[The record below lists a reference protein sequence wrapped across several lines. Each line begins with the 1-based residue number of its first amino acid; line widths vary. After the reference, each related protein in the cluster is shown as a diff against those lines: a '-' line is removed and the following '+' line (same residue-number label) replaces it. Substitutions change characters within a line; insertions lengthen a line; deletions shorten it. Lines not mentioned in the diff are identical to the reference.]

1 MPQGRSYKLE
11 ADYVINTR
19 YDSYYMSHKTFYHKS
34 LCCLP
39 SNSLFKITQFS
50 NFPQTEKNFTSKM
63 AKDQMIRSVGVI
75 SGIGLTA
82 GTMIGSG
89 IFMSP
94 GDVLDSSGIFLSL

>member
-1 MPQGRSYKLE
+1 
-11 ADYVINTR
+11 
-19 YDSYYMSHKTFYHKS
+19 
-34 LCCLP
+34 
-39 SNSLFKITQFS
+39 
-50 NFPQTEKNFTSKM
+50 M

-94 GDVLDSSGIFLSL
+94 GDVLDSSGFFSQFSF

>member
-1 MPQGRSYKLE
+1 
-11 ADYVINTR
+11 
-19 YDSYYMSHKTFYHKS
+19 
-34 LCCLP
+34 
-39 SNSLFKITQFS
+39 
-50 NFPQTEKNFTSKM
+50 M

-94 GDVLDSSGIFLSL
+94 GDVLDSSGFFSFFILVLNDLLTSYDLTLS

>member
-1 MPQGRSYKLE
+1 MLF
-11 ADYVINTR
+11 
-19 YDSYYMSHKTFYHKS
+19 TFKFF
-34 LCCLP
+34 
-39 SNSLFKITQFS
+39 LFKLL
-50 NFPQTEKNFTSKM
+50 NFLQTEKNFAFKM

-94 GDVLDSSGIFLSL
+94 GDVLDSSGFFLIFHFST

>member
-1 MPQGRSYKLE
+1 MLF
-11 ADYVINTR
+11 
-19 YDSYYMSHKTFYHKS
+19 TFKFFVPNYSIFKFS
-34 LCCLP
+34 T
-39 SNSLFKITQFS
+39 NREKITF
-50 NFPQTEKNFTSKM
+50 KM